1 MESVQ
6 AECNTK
12 LAQIACH
19 TTPAQGRSDM
29 QFVQAESHTQCA
41 QIACYTSPAQV
52 WSDMQSVTHSTIQSK
67 GEPPIRNV

>member
-6 AECNTK
+6 AECDIQF
-12 LAQIACH
+12 AQIACH
-19 TTPAQGRSDM
+19 TTPAQEWSDM

-52 WSDMQSVTHSTIQSK
+52 WSDMQSVTHSTIQSR